1 MHAGLLAI
9 IELPQASD
17 TTLRWAAIG
26 VVLLLVVAILLE
38 VVRQTAVRRRRSAA
52 IWRQFD
58 AISEDKELSESETR
72 ILGAFIKRWSP
83 QEPVRTI
90 TNRQEFDRCIEQEM
104 DRLAA
109 MDDPDL
115 FEDRGVT
122 LRDIRTKLALD
133 YIPLGQRIVSTRE
146 LYQGQ
151 LLWLAPAAGETTDWF
166 RGTVTEVDE
175 ARFTVQPP
183 KGDTTPLPS
192 YTPGEDIRC
201 RMWREEDARYAFTA
215 PYCGQDTDPP
225 AMLFGH
231 AGDLK
236 RLQSRG
242 YFRVRHDQALFVG
255 VVDGS
260 ADDDIDELG
269 ERRIVTRI
277 RGRTTN
283 LSAGGMAVVL
293 QQPVPRQVLLR
304 FMLELD
310 ETPPFPVFARIV
322 ATSSLS
328 GGRCLVRATFVAVS
342 SEDLDQIERYVMR
355 CQQPQPQSDQ
365 AQVD

>member
-1 MHAGLLAI
+1 MHAQVLAI

-17 TTLRWAAIG
+17 TAVRWAAIG
-26 VVLLLVVAILLE
+26 VVLLLVAAILLE
-38 VVRQTAVRRRRSAA
+38 VVHQATARRRRLAA
-52 IWRQFD
+52 VWQQFD
-58 AISEDKELSESETR
+58 SITEDKELSQAETH
-72 ILGAFIKRWSP
+72 ILGAFVKRWLP
-83 QEPVRTI
+83 QEPMRAI

-122 LRDIRTKLALD
+122 LRDIRRKLALD

-151 LLWLAPAAGETTDWF
+151 LMWMAPAAGETTDWF

-175 ARFTVQPP
+175 ARFAVEPP
-183 KGDTTPLPS
+183 EGDTTPFPP

-201 RMWREEDARYAFTA
+201 RMWREEDARYAFTV
-215 PYCGQDTDPP
+215 PYCGRDTDPP
-225 AMLFGH
+225 ALLFGH

-236 RLQSRG
+236 RLQSRA

-260 ADDDIDELG
+260 AEDGIDELE

-293 QQPVPRQVLLR
+293 QQPVPKQVFLR
-304 FMLELD
+304 LMLELD

-322 ATSSLS
+322 ATGSLS
-328 GGRCLVRATFVAVS
+328 GGRCLVRATFVAVG
-342 SEDLDQIERYVMR
+342 SEDLDRIERYVMR
-355 CQQPQPQSDQ
+355 CQQPQPQAGQPQED
-365 AQVD
+365 